1 MCPPSSPTHLQTC
14 SSPSPGLC
22 PYCASIP
29 HTVGS
34 LKGAFFLPNPHLD
47 LGAPKVQNFSA
58 SVLASTCW
66 HSRGKA
72 LIIHQPELNL
82 ALSLSSIH
90 GGRNSNVC
98 WANGID
104 LACCSHP
111 ARTEALSCLLVRTG
125 SRTRR
130 RDCSICAQ
138 PCSHRTQGSQE
149 GWGSG
154 SLPSSLTP
162 LRYLQDLRRRFI

>member
-1 MCPPSSPTHLQTC
+1 MAPTPCFRIQFRSLLEPIILCPPSSPTHLQTC

-34 LKGAFFLPNPHLD
+34 LKGAFFLPSPHLD
-47 LGAPKVQNFSA
+47 LGAPKVQSFSA

-111 ARTEALSCLLVRTG
+111 ARTEALF
-125 SRTRR
+125 
-130 RDCSICAQ
+130 Q
-138 PCSHRTQGSQE
+138 
-149 GWGSG
+149 
-154 SLPSSLTP
+154 LPSS
-162 LRYLQDLRRRFI
+162 QDRKQN